1 MISVIIPTLNAGK
14 DIHGLL
20 ASIKSQTVPCD
31 IVVIDSSS
39 NDGTVNI
46 AKSHGARTIVIERG
60 DFDHGK
66 TRNIASREAA
76 GDILVFL
83 TQDAVLADDTAIEN
97 LIKPFSDDEM
107 IGASYGRQLP
117 RIGAGPIEAH
127 ARLFNYPETSC
138 IKTLSDA
145 PILGIKTAFISNSFA
160 AYRREALMAVGGFPL
175 NTILCEDVYVAAK
188 MLLAGWKVSYC
199 ADAMVFH
206 SHDYGFIEEFNR
218 YFDIGVFHAREKWI
232 RQSFGQTEGEGMRF
246 VSSELK
252 YLWYNNP
259 ALIPSAV
266 FRTAL
271 KLIGYKV
278 GILERH
284 LPHWLKSKLSMN
296 GLFWASEYEKDII
309 NRC

>member
-14 DIHGLL
+14 YIHGLL

-83 TQDAVLADDTAIEN
+83 TQDAVLADDTAIGN
-97 LIKPFSDDEM
+97 LTKPFSEDEM

-117 RIGAGPIEAH
+117 RLGAGAIEAH

-138 IKTLSDA
+138 IKTFADA
-145 PILGIKTAFISNSFA
+145 PLLGIKTAFISNSFA
-160 AYRREALMAVGGFPL
+160 AYRRTALMAVGGFPS
-175 NTILCEDVYVAAK
+175 NTILSEDTYVAAK
-188 MLLAGWKVSYC
+188 MLIAGKKIAYC
-199 ADAMVFH
+199 ADARVFH
-206 SHDYGFIEEFNR
+206 SHGYGFIEEFRR
-218 YFDIGVFHAREKWI
+218 YFDIGVFHARESWI
-232 RQSFGQTEGEGMRF
+232 RLKFGQAEGEGARF
-246 VSSELK
+246 VRSEIA
-252 YLWYNNP
+252 YLMNKAWW
-259 ALIPSAV
+259 LIPSAL
-266 FRTAL
+266 FRAFL
-271 KLIGYKV
+271 KLLAYRLGMIEDRLPL
-278 GILERH
+278 ILKRR
-284 LPHWLKSKLSMN
+284 LSMHR
-296 GLFWASEYEKDII
+296 LFWKREEI
-309 NRC
+309 R